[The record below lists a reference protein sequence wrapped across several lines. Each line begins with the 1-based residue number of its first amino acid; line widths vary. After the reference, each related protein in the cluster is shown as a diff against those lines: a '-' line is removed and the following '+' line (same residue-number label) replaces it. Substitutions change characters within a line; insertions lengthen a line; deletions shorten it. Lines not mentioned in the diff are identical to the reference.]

1 MDIDKLNVVQSQP
14 TPASPAAFMTSAT
27 LMPAKTAPTKRLM
40 ITKMQLENFKSYAGN
55 VEIGSFHKYI
65 SAVVGPNGSGKSN
78 VIDALLFVFGKR
90 ASNLRLKKVSNLVHR
105 SADFSDLDMATV
117 SVFFHEI
124 IDTEEGEASSEII
137 DNEANYVV
145 VPNSEFCVTRTATKS
160 NVSKYFI
167 NDKPREV
174 KQIAMMK
181 SKGAEGTNED
191 GIFEYLEDIIGSNI
205 RRIEYGTEW
214 NSAMTLEEKKLIMSS
229 VFVRNL
235 PFGVTQEELEH
246 VFSGIGPVKKIDVIK

>member
-1 MDIDKLNVVQSQP
+1 
-14 TPASPAAFMTSAT
+14 
-27 LMPAKTAPTKRLM
+27 
-40 ITKMQLENFKSYAGN
+40 MQLENFKSYAGK

-90 ASNLRLKKVSNLVHR
+90 ASNLRLKKVSKLVHR
-105 SADFSDLDMATV
+105 SADFPDLDMAIV

-124 IDTEEGEASSEII
+124 IDAEEGEAASEII

-145 VPNSEFCVTRTATKS
+145 VPNSEFCVTRTATNS

-167 NDKPREV
+167 NGNPSNFTRATQLLQDKGINLNNNREV
-174 KQIAMMK
+174 EQIAMMK

-191 GIFEYLEDIIGSNI
+191 GLLEYLEDIIGSNVYAEPTD
-205 RRIEYGTEW
+205 RVWDEVEQCNDTRGEKVNHVKRVGAQSAVWRNPRGAGARI
-214 NSAMTLEEKKLIMSS
+214 
-229 VFVRNL
+229 
-235 PFGVTQEELEH
+235 
-246 VFSGIGPVKKIDVIK
+246 